1 MCGINQACAEK
12 SHWVP
17 LDQGSPTSVPRTGAS
32 CQIHGGT
39 RLEIKCPINVMH
51 LNHPQLIL
59 HPSWSR
65 EKLSSTKL
73 VPGAQMLRTAALDGG
88 AVCVF
93 VCGVLMD
100 SHEAVGALH
109 IWVRGRALES
119 LRPMC
124 IGWEFSC
131 GLHTLTRKVLRRGGL
146 SMLVV
151 GVSLQVQGLRAQLR
165 RHRTIH
171 SLRVLFQCHPGKLRQ
186 VWQYRVRLCL

>member
-1 MCGINQACAEK
+1 
-12 SHWVP
+12 
-17 LDQGSPTSVPRTGAS
+17 
-32 CQIHGGT
+32 
-39 RLEIKCPINVMH
+39 
-51 LNHPQLIL
+51 
-59 HPSWSR
+59 
-65 EKLSSTKL
+65 
-73 VPGAQMLRTAALDGG
+73 
-88 AVCVF
+88 
-93 VCGVLMD
+93 MD

-109 IWVRGRALES
+109 IWVRDRALES